1 MRINGGFYCMSIQD
15 KMFDRNIYGLVSSLN
30 IYHDRFRG
38 FTVNT
43 DLIPVRLPGGMKVRI
58 TDPEK
63 IEVRFSLGHSLVTFD
78 LTKSPSLLLYYI
90 SQPRTREFVIVF
102 EF

>member
-63 IEVRFSLGHSLVTFD
+63 IEVRFSLGHSLYLILPNHRPYHYTISANRELV
-78 LTKSPSLLLYYI
+78 SLLLYLN
-90 SQPRTREFVIVF
+90 FD
-102 EF
+102 